1 MSEFRSYHIV
11 LLLIMMIGV
20 GFIVYLAI
28 IEPQSLY
35 QFSQVLY
42 PTVLMP
48 AAQLL
53 RIHTSHRRLAL
64 VLDILALV
72 SLVEFFAYMLLPF
85 GMLPWH

>member
-1 MSEFRSYHIV
+1 MREFRSYHIV
-11 LLLIMMIGV
+11 LLLIMMIGL

-35 QFSQVLY
+35 QFSEVLY

-53 RIHTSHRRLAL
+53 RIYTDHRRLAL
-64 VLDILALV
+64 VLDMNASVALTKG
-72 SLVEFFAYMLLPF
+72 LLF
-85 GMLPWH
+85 EVLKLLL

>member
-1 MSEFRSYHIV
+1 MREFRSYHIV
-11 LLLIMMIGV
+11 LLLIMMIGL

-35 QFSQVLY
+35 QFSEVLY

-53 RIHTSHRRLAL
+53 RIYTDHRQLAL

-72 SLVEFFAYMLLPF
+72 SLVEFFVYMLLPF

>member
-1 MSEFRSYHIV
+1 MREFRSYHIV

-35 QFSQVLY
+35 QFSEVLY
-42 PTVLMP
+42 PTILMP

-53 RIHTSHRRLAL
+53 RIYTDHRRLAL

-72 SLVEFFAYMLLPF
+72 SLVEFFVYMLLPF

>member
-1 MSEFRSYHIV
+1 MREFRSYHIV
-11 LLLIMMIGV
+11 LLLIMMIGL

-35 QFSQVLY
+35 QFSEVLY

-53 RIHTSHRRLAL
+53 RIYTDHRLLAL

>member
-1 MSEFRSYHIV
+1 MREFRSYHIV
-11 LLLIMMIGV
+11 LLLIMMIGL

-35 QFSQVLY
+35 QFSEVLY

-53 RIHTSHRRLAL
+53 RIYTDYRRLAL

>member
-1 MSEFRSYHIV
+1 MREFRSYHIV
-11 LLLIMMIGV
+11 LLLIMMIGL

-35 QFSQVLY
+35 QFSEVLY

-53 RIHTSHRRLAL
+53 RIYPAHRRLAL

-72 SLVEFFAYMLLPF
+72 SLVEFFLYMLLPF
-85 GMLPWH
+85 GMLPWP

>member
-1 MSEFRSYHIV
+1 MREFRSYHIV

-42 PTVLMP
+42 PVVLMP

-53 RIHTSHRRLAL
+53 RIYTGHRRLAL
-64 VLDILALV
+64 VLDIFALV
-72 SLVEFFAYMLLPF
+72 SLVEFFVYMLLPF

>member
-1 MSEFRSYHIV
+1 MREFRSYHIV
-11 LLLIMMIGV
+11 LLLIMMIGL

-42 PTVLMP
+42 PAVLMP

-53 RIHTSHRRLAL
+53 RIYTDHRRLAL

-72 SLVEFFAYMLLPF
+72 SLVEFFVYMLLPF

>member
-1 MSEFRSYHIV
+1 MREFRSYHIV
-11 LLLIMMIGV
+11 LLLIMMIGL

-35 QFSQVLY
+35 QFSEVLY
-42 PTVLMP
+42 PTILMP

-53 RIHTSHRRLAL
+53 RIYTDYRRLAL